1 MKIPSLLRD
10 RLTLFPW
17 KWALAAFCVALPITV
32 MFQYLGGVYASEL
45 GGHPDEPAHYVTGLM
60 IRDYLASGF
69 HSSPMTYAKDYY
81 DHYPKVAL
89 GNWPP
94 FFYVIQSAW
103 TLPFSPSHA
112 SVLRLMAVLTALLA
126 ALLFL
131 ALKKE
136 FGPAKAAFGT
146 TLLLALPLIQQHAGM
161 VMTEIPVALLSLLAT
176 LCFARFLEREETLD
190 SVLFGLFAALAI
202 LTKGSGLMLALVPPL
217 ALLFSRKFH
226 LLKKLSFWYPVPIVL
241 VLCGPWTWKFREEAR
256 AGWMEGNPSWH
267 FTLQAL
273 LYYPKKLVLAV
284 GFGLAIIALIGI
296 VMKLCPRMNGRPP
309 SALWSAAG
317 ALLFG
322 VLVMHLLVPCGLEPR
337 HLVPAL
343 PALVM
348 FIIAGTAWLAQ
359 RLQLKGQSPRSTTTL
374 AYVLVTALFLTSG
387 FTVKPKGYSGFSG
400 AAQDILNDPDN
411 AQAVLLISSD
421 ATGEGIFISEIAVRE
436 KRPGHTVRRAS
447 KVLAS
452 SSWSGGGYKAKYE
465 NETELLHFLEKE
477 PLRLLVLDE
486 TILPDRRVAHH
497 DLLRRTVANNPARFT
512 LLKSYPVT
520 RGGIPQPQTIQVYRF
535 NG

>member
-1 MKIPSLLRD
+1 MKIPSLIRA
-10 RLTLFPW
+10 RLCMFPW
-17 KWALAAFCVALPITV
+17 KWALAAFYVALQV
-32 MFQYLGGVYASEL
+32 VVLFQYLGGVYVSEL

-69 HSSPMTYAKDYY
+69 HSGPMTYAKDYY

-112 SVLRLMAVLTALLA
+112 SVLRLMAVLAALLA
-126 ALLFL
+126 VLLFL

-146 TLLLALPLIQQHAGM
+146 ILFLALPLVQQHSGY
-161 VMTEIPVALLSLLAT
+161 VMTEIPVALLSLLAA

-190 SVLFGLFAALAI
+190 SLLFGLFAALAI

-226 LLKKLSFWYPVPIVL
+226 LLKKPSFWYPALIVL

-256 AGWMEGNPSWH
+256 AGWMEGDPSWH
-267 FTLQAL
+267 FTKQAL
-273 LYYPKKLVLAV
+273 VYYPWKLVLAV
-284 GFGLAIIALIGI
+284 GIGLALMAVIGLAA
-296 VMKLCPRMNGRPP
+296 KLFSGAKPNPP
-309 SALWSAAG
+309 PALWSAAG
-317 ALLFG
+317 ALLFA
-322 VLVMHLLVPCGLEPR
+322 VLFMHLLVPCGLEPR

-348 FIIAGTAWLAQ
+348 FIIAGTDCLAQ
-359 RLQLKGQSPRSTTTL
+359 WLQRTGQSPRSSATL
-374 AYVLVTALFLTSG
+374 AYGLVAALFLTG
-387 FTVKPKGYSGFSG
+387 AFTVKPKGYSGFSL
-400 AAQDILNDPDN
+400 AAQDILNDPAN
-411 AQAVLLISSD
+411 AKAVMLISSD

-452 SSWSGGGYKAKYE
+452 SSWSGGGYQAKYE
-465 NETELLHFLEKE
+465 NETDLMKFLEKE

-486 TILPDRRVAHH
+486 SIPNDRRVAHH
-497 DLLRRTVANNPARFT
+497 DLLRRTVTDNPARFT
-512 LLKSYPVT
+512 LLKTYPVT
-520 RGGIPQPQTIQVYRF
+520 RGGFPQSQNIQVFRF

>member
-1 MKIPSLLRD
+1 MKIPSLLRA
-10 RLTLFPW
+10 RLALFPW
-17 KWALAAFCVALPITV
+17 KWALGAFYVALQIV
-32 MFQYLGGVYASEL
+32 VLFQYLGGAYSSEL

-69 HSSPMTYAKDYY
+69 HSGPMTYAKDYY

-94 FFYVIQSAW
+94 VFYLIQSAW
-103 TLPFSPSHA
+103 TLPFTPSHA

-131 ALKKE
+131 ALKRE
-136 FGPAKAAFGT
+136 FGPMKAAFGA

-176 LCFARFLEREETLD
+176 LCFARFLEREEALD

-256 AGWMEGNPSWH
+256 AGWMEDNPSWS
-267 FTLQAL
+267 FTQQAL

-284 GFGLAIIALIGI
+284 GVVMAIIAVIGLAT
-296 VMKLCPRMNGRPP
+296 KLFPRAKGHPP

-322 VLVMHLLVPCGLEPR
+322 VLFMHLLVPCGLEPR

-348 FIIAGTAWLAQ
+348 SKLRQA
-359 RLQLKGQSPRSTTTL
+359 R
-374 AYVLVTALFLTSG
+374 
-387 FTVKPKGYSGFSG
+387 PKW
-400 AAQDILNDPDN
+400 
-411 AQAVLLISSD
+411 
-421 ATGEGIFISEIAVRE
+421 R
-436 KRPGHTVRRAS
+436 
-447 KVLAS
+447 
-452 SSWSGGGYKAKYE
+452 
-465 NETELLHFLEKE
+465 
-477 PLRLLVLDE
+477 
-486 TILPDRRVAHH
+486 
-497 DLLRRTVANNPARFT
+497 
-512 LLKSYPVT
+512 
-520 RGGIPQPQTIQVYRF
+520 
-535 NG
+535 

>member
-1 MKIPSLLRD
+1 MNIPSLLRS
-10 RLTLFPW
+10 RLASFPW
-17 KWALAAFCVALPITV
+17 RWALAAFCMALPV
-32 MFQYLGGVYASEL
+32 VVLFQYLGGVYVSEL

-69 HSSPMTYAKDYY
+69 HSGPMNYAKDYY

-112 SVLRLMAVLTALLA
+112 SVLLLMAVLAALLA

-131 ALKKE
+131 ALKRE
-136 FGPAKAAFGT
+136 FGPGKAAFGA

-176 LCFARFLEREETLD
+176 LCFARFLERGETLD
-190 SVLFGLFAALAI
+190 SWLFGLFAALAI

-226 LLKKLSFWYPVPIVL
+226 LLKKPAFWYPALIVL

-256 AGWMEGNPSWH
+256 AGWMEGDPSWH
-267 FTLQAL
+267 FTKQAL
-273 LYYPKKLVLAV
+273 VYYPKKLVLAV
-284 GFGLAIIALIGI
+284 GVGLAIIALMGLLI
-296 VMKLCPRMNGRPP
+296 KLFSRANTNPP

-322 VLVMHLLVPCGLEPR
+322 VLFLHVLVPCGLEPR

-343 PALVM
+343 PVLVM
-348 FIIAGTAWLAQ
+348 FLIAGTDCLAQ
-359 RLQLKGQSPRSTTTL
+359 GIQRIGQSPRSSATL
-374 AYVLVTALFLTSG
+374 AYVLVAALFLTSA
-387 FTVKPKGYSGFSG
+387 FTVKPKGYSGFSL
-400 AAQDILNDPDN
+400 AAQDILNDPAN
-411 AQAVLLISSD
+411 AQAVMLISSD

-452 SSWSGGGYKAKYE
+452 SSWSGGGYQAKYE
-465 NETELLHFLEKE
+465 NETELVKFLEKE

-486 TILPDRRVAHH
+486 TVPTYLRVAHH
-497 DLLRRTVANNPARFT
+497 DLLRQTVTNNPARFT

-520 RGGIPQPQTIQVYRF
+520 RGGVSQPQTIQVYRF

>member
-1 MKIPSLLRD
+1 MNITNLIRS
-10 RLTLFPW
+10 RLALVSW
-17 KWALAAFCVALPITV
+17 KWTLVAFSVALPIV
-32 MFQYLGGVYASEL
+32 VLFQYLGGVYQSEL

-94 FFYVIQSAW
+94 FFYLLQSAW

-126 ALLFL
+126 TLLFL
-131 ALKKE
+131 ALKRE
-136 FGPAKAAFGT
+136 FGPGRAAFGA

-176 LCFARFLEREETLD
+176 LTFARFLEREETLD
-190 SVLFGLFAALAI
+190 SCLFGVFAALAI

-226 LLKKLSFWYPVPIVL
+226 LMKQPAFWYPALIVL

-256 AGWMEGNPSWH
+256 AGWMEGDPSWR
-267 FTLQAL
+267 FTQQAL
-273 LYYPKKLVLAV
+273 LYYPKKLMLAV
-284 GFGLAIIALIGI
+284 GLGLAIIAVIGLFL
-296 VMKLCPRMNGRPP
+296 KLFSRPKAPAP
-309 SALWSAAG
+309 SALWSTAG
-317 ALLFG
+317 ALLLG
-322 VLVMHLLVPCGLEPR
+322 VVFMHLLVPCGLEPR

-343 PALVM
+343 PALVL
-348 FIIAGTAWLAQ
+348 FIIAGTDCLAQ
-359 RLQLKGQSPRSTTTL
+359 WLRQKGLSPRAAIGL
-374 AYVLVTALFLTSG
+374 VCGLVTALFLTSA
-387 FTVKPKGYSGFSG
+387 FTVKPKGYSGFSP
-400 AAQDILNDPDN
+400 AAQDILNDAAN
-411 AQAVLLISSD
+411 AKVVLLISSD

-452 SSWSGGGYKAKYE
+452 SSWSGGGYHSKFA
-465 NETELLHFLEKE
+465 NEGELIGFLEKE

-486 TILPDRRVAHH
+486 TIPAYLRVAHH
-497 DLLRRTVANNPARFT
+497 DLLRQTVTNNPTRFT

-520 RGGIPQPQTIQVYRF
+520 RGGLPQSKAIHVYRF